1 LIVELSLR
9 AGKLLLQIWALLAR
23 ILLGLFFRRM
33 LVFSGGCGRGEA
45 RIQRFGVMVVSLCWN
60 GDGGWIVVMVAGVIL
75 VPLLAGRFFAA
86 AHGEMV

>member
-1 LIVELSLR
+1 M
-9 AGKLLLQIWALLAR
+9 
-23 ILLGLFFRRM
+23 FFRRM
-33 LVFSGGCGRGEA
+33 LVFSGGCGRGAA

-75 VPLLAGRFFAA
+75 VSLLAGRFFAA